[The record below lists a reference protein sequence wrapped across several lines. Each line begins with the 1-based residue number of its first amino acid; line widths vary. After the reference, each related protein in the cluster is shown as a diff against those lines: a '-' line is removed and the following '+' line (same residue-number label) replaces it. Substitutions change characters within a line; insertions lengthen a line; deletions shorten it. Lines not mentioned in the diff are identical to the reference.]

1 LIRFGQQL
9 VTFSTLRIFFG
20 LSTLIT
26 ASLSALAETDGKKVV
41 ALSTLSQLGLIY
53 LSLSLGGAVICLFH
67 LLIHAFAKA
76 NLFLI
81 VGNFIHSRFSQQDS
95 RQSSSGEQS
104 ASAYLIIVVRLLRL
118 RGIVFFSGFFS
129 KDLILILQY
138 PLLNRV
144 IRYGIILRIVSL
156 TFSYCFK
163 LILTLLRNRKSGPVK
178 EKLMRKAVLLP
189 RIILTTLRVLM
200 G

>member
-1 LIRFGQQL
+1 MIRFGQQL

-76 NLFLI
+76 NFFLI

-144 IRYGIILRIVSL
+144 IGYGIILRIVSL

-163 LILTLLRNRKSGPVK
+163 LILTLLRNRKSGPIK

-189 RIILTTLRVLM
+189 RIILTALRVLM